1 MRNCVIALVT
11 AALAACGDDAPDDKP
26 ADTDVA
32 IAEGVEAGDEQ
43 AAQTEDEL
51 GGEDDP
57 AVVIGKIG
65 SILLVIDA
73 GEIAMAEHA
82 GTSATVSAVLDY
94 AQVMLDTHS
103 EHYSQTLALLDS
115 YGLWAMDS
123 DTSMALRQQA
133 VAGLATLRASS
144 DHDYDYMRLQVVWH
158 NEAFVV
164 VDSLVPHAPDLVVM
178 DFVANARAMLEAHRT
193 SAEAILRELE
203 RERDQAQ

>member
-1 MRNCVIALVT
+1 MRNSVSALV
-11 AALAACGDDAPDDKP
+11 ALALAACGDDAPDDTP

-32 IAEGVEAGDEQ
+32 IAEGIEAGDQQ

-51 GGEDDP
+51 GGEQDP

-65 SILLVIDA
+65 LILLVIDA

-82 GTSATVSAVLDY
+82 GASATIPAVLDF
-94 AQVMLDTHS
+94 AHVMLDTHS

-115 YGLWAMDS
+115 YGLWGMDS
-123 DTSMALRQQA
+123 DTSVALRQQA
-133 VAGLATLRASS
+133 VAGLAALRESL
-144 DHDYDYMRLQVVWH
+144 DHDYEYMRLQVVWH

-164 VDSLVPHAPDLVVM
+164 VDSLVPHAPDLVIM